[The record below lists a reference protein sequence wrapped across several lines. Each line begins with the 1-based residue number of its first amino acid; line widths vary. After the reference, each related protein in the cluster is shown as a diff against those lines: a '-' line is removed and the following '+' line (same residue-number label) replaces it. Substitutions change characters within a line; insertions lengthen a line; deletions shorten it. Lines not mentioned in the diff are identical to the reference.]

1 MTNLDIVTFTHNQ
14 LAIGKYGNISG
25 PNQGGGLSNLNSSD
39 EKFWGFGKDHPCTIF
54 LHNPSYDH
62 PWMIPKK

>member
-1 MTNLDIVTFTHNQ
+1 
-14 LAIGKYGNISG
+14 
-25 PNQGGGLSNLNSSD
+25 LSNLNSSD